1 MFPKSD
7 FTYTEKK
14 DIGSFVTKLCYVVIL
29 LLSVLACVKTIFVSL
44 DIDESYAIAVG
55 YRLATG
61 DRFFKDLWEAHQL
74 GGFFIA
80 PFLRFFLMMTGST
93 SYIVVYARILG
104 TLFHLGIGL
113 YLYFTLKDRFSREIR
128 LLLFFIHLNFLPKW
142 VQIPEFELQQYWF
155 ILLQFL
161 FLYRFF
167 MRKHG
172 KRRYLVLAGFMIFLQ
187 MFSYPTLIL
196 LYPYIAL
203 CIWCF
208 DKKNKKSIRNCIVD
222 ILCFTLGALIPGL
235 IFIGYLFSYMSLADF
250 QRYVSYMFQDESHTL
265 VSTSDKWKIFFADF
279 CQILKD
285 SVWAILIAVF
295 LLLLRCVVQNRKK
308 EKNGIQNKSSQNRGE
323 KNYSVM
329 ENAIYMFVC
338 TVAML
343 LSLEQVYGCLFGNE
357 NQFYMLWRF
366 FIIACMGFL
375 LLWVKRDRLNCVISC
390 FAIVPGFLVL
400 LSVMIMTNMD
410 INTSMA
416 KMFISVLGVFLILA
430 SWVQD
435 CETEDIVRRESALQV
450 SGPENKESWKKW
462 WLLRGTMFAFLL
474 GLLVC
479 KLILMRVSGCLEITV
494 LAPLD
499 KIELGPA
506 AGIYMVEDTATV
518 LKEDYQVLTDILTGE
533 DKLLYVGSENIV
545 YLWTDAQVSTPSTQG
560 TNAYNEMFPQ
570 YFAEFPEKMPTVIA
584 VDKELGV
591 NPVYYNSPQN
601 HILYEW
607 IEEDFGYTEKME
619 TGYMTLY
626 LNR

>member
-1 MFPKSD
+1 M
-7 FTYTEKK
+7 
-14 DIGSFVTKLCYVVIL
+14 
-29 LLSVLACVKTIFVSL
+29 
-44 DIDESYAIAVG
+44 
-55 YRLATG
+55 
-61 DRFFKDLWEAHQL
+61 
-74 GGFFIA
+74 
-80 PFLRFFLMMTGST
+80 
-93 SYIVVYARILG
+93 
-104 TLFHLGIGL
+104 
-113 YLYFTLKDRFSREIR
+113 
-128 LLLFFIHLNFLPKW
+128 
-142 VQIPEFELQQYWF
+142 
-155 ILLQFL
+155 
-161 FLYRFF
+161 
-167 MRKHG
+167 
-172 KRRYLVLAGFMIFLQ
+172 
-187 MFSYPTLIL
+187 
-196 LYPYIAL
+196 
-203 CIWCF
+203 
-208 DKKNKKSIRNCIVD
+208 
-222 ILCFTLGALIPGL
+222 
-235 IFIGYLFSYMSLADF
+235 
-250 QRYVSYMFQDESHTL
+250 
-265 VSTSDKWKIFFADF
+265 
-279 CQILKD
+279 
-285 SVWAILIAVF
+285 
-295 LLLLRCVVQNRKK
+295 VQNRKK

-435 CETEDIVRRESALQV
+435 CEKR
-450 SGPENKESWKKW
+450 

-607 IEEDFGYTEKME
+607 IEEDFGYTETME
-619 TGYMTLY
+619 SGYMTLY
-626 LNR
+626 LKR